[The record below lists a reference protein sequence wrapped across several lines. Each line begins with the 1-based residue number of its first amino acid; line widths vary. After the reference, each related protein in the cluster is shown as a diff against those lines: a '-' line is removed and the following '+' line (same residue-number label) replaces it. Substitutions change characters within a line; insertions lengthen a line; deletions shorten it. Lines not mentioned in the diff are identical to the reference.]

1 MKILLLIISVSIYL
15 NAIVKNEINSQNFIY
30 DLNNT
35 NQFIYYKNK
44 SNLIDV
50 LWFEPKGFFFN
61 KQNNMLYIPT
71 SVFRNVRLYEY
82 EGCKDYMYGYE
93 YIMNIYK
100 LYANFFLKIIVLNSK
115 YNGFEG
121 EYFCENKK
129 YLYVDAN
136 NINKLD
142 SKINITNNMILDSLK
157 LLITSEYA
165 TQNKISFNLK
175 DSSFNT
181 DALKAILNEI
191 PISTKTLTPYNDIA
205 YYLEKAQAYQESI
218 YLLEKI
224 IEKYPNRIVAYIN
237 LGDAYLGN
245 KQKDK
250 AIQSYKKYI
259 ELMKQAGKENKIP
272 KRVLELVNDSKPL
285 TKPISQ
291 NIQKEEKTFFSKL
304 FELLGL
310 TTFRQ
315 ELNIA

>member
-1 MKILLLIISVSIYL
+1 MKKILLLIISVSIYL
-15 NAIVKNEINSQNFIY
+15 NATVMNEINSQNFIY
-30 DLNNT
+30 DSNNT
-35 NQFIYYKNK
+35 NQFIYYQNK

-50 LWFEPKGFFFN
+50 LWFEPKGIFLN
-61 KQNNMLYIPT
+61 KENNMLYIPT
-71 SVFRNVRLYEY
+71 AVFRNVHLHEH

-93 YIMNIYK
+93 YIMNVYK
-100 LYANFFLKIIVLNSK
+100 LYGNFFLKIIVLNSK

-129 YLYVDAN
+129 YLYVDSN

-142 SKINITNNMILDSLK
+142 SKINITNEMILNSLK

-165 TQNKISFNLK
+165 TKNKIPFTLK

-191 PISTKTLTPYNDIA
+191 PISVKTLTQYNDIA
-205 YYLEKAQAYQESI
+205 RYLEKAGAYQESI

-250 AIQSYKKYI
+250 AIEAYKKYI
-259 ELMKQAGKENKIP
+259 ERMKETGKEKKIP
-272 KRVLELVNDSKPL
+272 KRVLEWFG
-285 TKPISQ
+285 ISQ
-291 NIQKEEKTFFSKL
+291 YSNNIEK
-304 FELLGL
+304 
-310 TTFRQ
+310 RAQ
-315 ELNIA
+315 E